1 MLFHKNAK
9 RFNQID
15 WLLCGIKRIVFTLS
29 GLDVLRPCDM
39 RVAGKTT
46 QTGLHAAA

>member
-1 MLFHKNAK
+1 MLFHKNAM

-29 GLDVLRPCDM
+29 GLDVKPPGVLN
-39 RVAGKTT
+39 ANHNIL
-46 QTGLHAAA
+46 QN

>member
-15 WLLCGIKRIVFTLS
+15 SLLCGIKRIVLTLS
-29 GLDVLRPCDM
+29 GLDVEPPGVLNANHDI
-39 RVAGKTT
+39 
-46 QTGLHAAA
+46 